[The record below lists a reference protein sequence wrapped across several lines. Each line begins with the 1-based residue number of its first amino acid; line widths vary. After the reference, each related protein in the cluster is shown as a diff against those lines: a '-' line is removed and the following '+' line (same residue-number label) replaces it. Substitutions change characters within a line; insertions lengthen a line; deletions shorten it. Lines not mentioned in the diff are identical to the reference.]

1 MPSIFRLPTR
11 TIIAPGSLAHLETEI
26 AAFDAARPFLVF
38 DQGLSQTR
46 WPSIV
51 QSALESVYGAVRLF
65 SEIEPNPRAET
76 VDRATRAARE
86 FGSDIIVGIG
96 GGSVLDAAKAV
107 AMLLR
112 NEGSCTDYEGKN
124 LFQYKPVPF
133 IAVPTTCGTGSEVT
147 WVSVISDTANK
158 RKISVKGDG
167 MFPRLAIVDADLIQT
182 LPPPLIAQTGLD
194 ALTHALEAFV
204 SKCANPV
211 SDVLAMRATH
221 LILTHLA
228 RCVDVPDDPESRR
241 EVMKASTLAGIAF
254 GNADVGAV
262 HCLSESIGGLF
273 DQPHGLLNA
282 QLLVPVF
289 RYQLSTVVDRLE
301 SIRGVGSAEE
311 LLDDVERL
319 VEQVGIPSFSTHE
332 LSQEAIGNVARL
344 AEHNNSNASNPMV
357 MTANDYEK
365 ILKSIV

>member
-1 MPSIFRLPTR
+1 MFNAT
-11 TIIAPGSLAHLETEI
+11 
-26 AAFDAARPFLVF
+26 RPFLVF
-38 DQGLSQTR
+38 DQGLSRTR
-46 WPSIV
+46 WPPVV
-51 QSALESVYGAVRLF
+51 QGVLESVCGGARLF
-65 SEIEPNPRAET
+65 SEIESNPSAET
-76 VDRATRAARE
+76 VNRATVAARE
-86 FGSDIIVGIG
+86 FGSDIVVAIG

-107 AMLLR
+107 AMLLQ

-124 LFQYKPVPF
+124 LFQNDPVPF
-133 IAVPTTCGTGSEVT
+133 IAIPSTCGTGSEVT
-147 WVSVISDTANK
+147 WVSVISEPASA

-167 MFPRLAIVDADLIQT
+167 MFPTLAIVDADLIQT
-182 LPPPLIAQTGLD
+182 LPAPLIAQTGLD

-204 SKCANPV
+204 SRCANPV
-211 SDVLAMRATH
+211 SDVLAVRAMH
-221 LILTHLA
+221 LILSHLA
-228 RCVDVPDDPESRR
+228 RCVNDPDDPESRR

-289 RYQLSTVVDRLE
+289 RYQLATVAGRLE
-301 SIRGVGSAEE
+301 SMHGVSSAEE

-319 VEQVGIPSFSTHE
+319 VERVCIPPFSAHE
-332 LSQEAIGNVARL
+332 LSQEAIGNAARL
-344 AEHNNSNASNPMV
+344 AEQNNSNASNPMV

-365 ILKSIV
+365 ILKSLG